1 MANQDKFSSP
11 EWGSV
16 KTPDRDKSAPDG
28 FDEGAGSAGLFDPT
42 EPDEDD
48 LWFLPG
54 PDDDAD
60 SVQGQGGN
68 LPPRS
73 VLEETVAM
81 PGPKADQRSLV
92 DVARLR
98 I

>member
-1 MANQDKFSSP
+1 MLVWHAKAFQNAQYGKSGQIFFP

-16 KTPDRDKSAPDG
+16 KTPDRDKPAPDG

-60 SVQGQGGN
+60 PVQGQGRG
-68 LPPRS
+68 
-73 VLEETVAM
+73 
-81 PGPKADQRSLV
+81 
-92 DVARLR
+92 RLR
-98 I
+98 S

>member
-1 MANQDKFSSP
+1 MHSMANRDKFSSP

-60 SVQGQGGN
+60 PALGQGQGRG
-68 LPPRS
+68 LLRS
-73 VLEETVAM
+73 
-81 PGPKADQRSLV
+81 
-92 DVARLR
+92 
-98 I
+98 